1 MYNTNAQGKGHKV
14 AATQETITAQN
25 SANQGTKK
33 TFDGTKELFN
43 AVSEEQLRKALTYY
57 DFGIVKPAYI
67 ISNLKMAQRLI
78 DKARMSDDQKAVL
91 CNSYGFLL
99 VALCTGKEYEKWEHI
114 AQRYYPDD
122 LDDITVGEDG
132 EFADKEELTQAVC
145 YEIECIL
152 ADWDTSVS
160 AYDPEDWPEAEEL
173 INEYIDVLDDH
184 DCEVPEWVFQGR
196 DERYE
201 WYNA

>member
-1 MYNTNAQGKGHKV
+1 MNNVNVQGKDHKV
-14 AATQETITAQN
+14 AATQETTAQN
-25 SANQGTKK
+25 SANQGKK
-33 TFDGTKELFN
+33 NFDGNKDLFN
-43 AVSEEQLRKALTYY
+43 AVNEQELIRALGNY
-57 DFGIVKPAYI
+57 DFGIVRPEYI
-67 ISNLKMAQRLI
+67 VSNLKMAQRFI
-78 DKARMSDDQKAVL
+78 DKARIPDDQKAVL
-91 CNSYGFLL
+91 RNGYGFLL

-122 LDDITVGEDG
+122 LDDITVGADG

-152 ADWDTSVS
+152 ADWDTTYET
-160 AYDPEDWPEAEEL
+160 YDPEDWAEAEEL
-173 INEYIDVLDDH
+173 INEYIDVLDEH
-184 DCEVPEWVFQGR
+184 ECEVPEWVFQGR